1 VVAVIA
7 RQAGGRSGSF
17 ADLPLPDSLDGPD
30 VPRLMLIPGG
40 RAGTARR
47 VVSSS
52 RMVTPAAL
60 RAKAHAL
67 APMES
72 FPDNAVISGP
82 VLWWVD
88 GRSGYFPRQ
97 TVGPGSGRPRLRSVP
112 PHHCLLPACPCHR
125 CRAVDRVAGHRWCRR
140 RRHPHLLRRCCSRV
154 RSVQRSGEPGQPP
167 CSGQAWT
174 VRPGDTLWG
183 LVEAAGVAG
192 DPRPVVD
199 QLSAELRGQPLQV
212 GEVVTIP

>member
-1 VVAVIA
+1 
-7 RQAGGRSGSF
+7 
-17 ADLPLPDSLDGPD
+17 LPDSLDGPD

-72 FPDNAVISGP
+72 FPDNAVISGASALVGRRSLR
-82 VLWWVD
+82 VLPPADRRPGAQVVRVFVQYRRIIACCLLALAIVAGLWIVLRAI
-88 GRSGYFPRQ
+88 GGVAGGGTLTSSGGAAAASGASNGPAS
-97 TVGPGSGRPRLRSVP
+97 PGS
-112 PHHCLLPACPCHR
+112 
-125 CRAVDRVAGHRWCRR
+125 
-140 RRHPHLLRRCCSRV
+140 HP
-154 RSVQRSGEPGQPP
+154 VQ
-167 CSGQAWT
+167 GQAWT